1 MNRAGFVVNLSGN
14 NYDHAIEL
22 SKLNAGP
29 VVSVAPEH
37 ESGAFKYK
45 NKSFVQCPATRIKPG
60 TENDKKPEPL
70 TNCAR
75 CQLCAVPDRKS
86 IVYFPAHGVQVKK
99 VNNYIKEAK
108 K

>member
-1 MNRAGFVVNLSGN
+1 MTEINRGKKILQTIKGLVKPPKNKQIKKPIN
-14 NYDHAIEL
+14 
-22 SKLNAGP
+22 
-29 VVSVAPEH
+29 
-37 ESGAFKYK
+37 FKNGIRTKYM

-86 IVYFPAHGVQVKK
+86 IVYFPAHSARKNK
-99 VNNYIKEAK
+99 INNYLKKQEAK